1 MRLSRWPVIVTY
13 LAFLLAAPLLL
24 GSFHLNMLN
33 FVGIYTLAVLGLT
46 LLTGWTG
53 LTSFGQA
60 AFVGIGAYTS
70 AWLTTTYGY
79 SPWLGLALALLV
91 TMVVAVALGVA
102 SLHLS
107 GHYLPLTTL
116 AWGMAIFLLFGNI
129 EAFGRQSGINQVPS
143 ISLFGVVLD
152 WMGGVFAL
160 VWVIVG
166 VALLAA
172 DNLRTSRQGIAARI
186 LRSGRIMA
194 ESAGIE
200 AFRVRIAVFVIAS
213 LLACVSGWLYA
224 HMQRYVS
231 PGPFS
236 PLVGIEY
243 LLMAVVGGLGSL
255 VGALVGASLIT
266 LLKNYLQD
274 ILPFVTARAANLEIV
289 VFGILFIAALH
300 GARGGVMSLLPR
312 MQRRTRSSNIPT
324 APSLASRQ
332 KPQPGTQILQVTNL
346 TKMFDGLRAVSEV
359 SFSLSAG
366 EILGLIGP
374 NGAGKTT
381 LFNLV
386 SGALKPSSG
395 EIRLNG
401 ENVTTVPAYTLA
413 RLGIARTFQHVK
425 LRPDMTVVENVMV
438 GCYTRTEAGIVASA
452 LGLDRGERRRTTDEA
467 RWHLQ
472 RVGLLE
478 KAEERSGNLSLG
490 EQRMLEVARALAAD
504 PMLILLDEPAAG
516 LRHLE
521 KVALAKLLRQIRSDG
536 CTVLLIEHDMSFVM
550 GLVDRLVVLDF
561 GTKIAEGQPAEIR
574 TNEQVNRAYLGASR

>member
-1 MRLSRWPVIVTY
+1 MRVARWLVVVVY
-13 LAFLLAAPLLL
+13 FAFLLSAPLLL
-24 GSFHLNMLN
+24 GSFHLNLLN

-60 AFVGIGAYTS
+60 AFVGIGAYAT

-79 SPWLGLALALLV
+79 SPWLGLALGIFV
-91 TMVVAVALGVA
+91 TVIIAVALGVA
-102 SLHLS
+102 SLQLS

-129 EAFGRQSGINQVPS
+129 DAFGRQSGINQVPN
-143 ISLFGVVLD
+143 ISLFGFALD
-152 WMGGVFAL
+152 RMSDVFVL
-160 VWVIVG
+160 VWVFVG
-166 VALLAA
+166 LALLAA
-172 DNLRTSRQGIAARI
+172 ENLRTSRQGIAARV

-194 ESAGIE
+194 ESVGIE

-213 LLACVSGWLYA
+213 ILACVSGWLYA

-236 PLVGIEY
+236 PLVGIEF

-255 VGALVGASLIT
+255 AGALVGASLIT

-274 ILPFVTARAANLEIV
+274 LLPLVTAQAANLEIV
-289 VFGILFIAALH
+289 VFGVLFIAALQ

-312 MQRRTRSSNIPT
+312 VLPKAGTSNIPA
-324 APSLASRQ
+324 APALPSRE
-332 KPQPGTQILQVTNL
+332 KPKLGAQILQVTNL
-346 TKMFDGLRAVSEV
+346 TKMFGGLRAVSDV
-359 SFSLSAG
+359 TFNLSAG

-395 EIRLNG
+395 EIRLHG
-401 ENVTTVPAYTLA
+401 EDVTTVPAYRLV

-425 LRPDMTVVENVMV
+425 LRPDMTVVENVVV
-438 GCYTRTEAGIVASA
+438 GCYTRTEAGFVRGA
-452 LGLDRGERRRTTDEA
+452 LRLDRGERRRAVEEA
-467 RWHLQ
+467 RWHLK
-472 RVGLLE
+472 RVGLID
-478 KAEERSGNLSLG
+478 KADERAGNLSLG

-521 KVALAKLLRQIRSDG
+521 KAALAELLRQIRSDG

-561 GTKIAEGQPAEIR
+561 GTKIAEGEPAEIR